1 MRGMRLTTSF
11 GTGLTIIATLVAAL
25 GGAGCSSGSGDD
37 ASKFV
42 GTWMYNTGSTINA
55 ACTAP
60 LPPMLSFDLT
70 GQQVTITKVD
80 DTHIKSSVGQ
90 SCTINFTVSGAMAT
104 AAAGQICMLTVDV
117 GGTPM
122 NEAIMLSTWV
132 LTASGTAL
140 STTLSGTVAIC
151 TATGSGTLSPSTT
164 PADGGLG
171 G

>member
-1 MRGMRLTTSF
+1 MRRASSAA
-11 GTGLTIIATLVAAL
+11 GLTIITALLAAL
-25 GGAGCSSGSGDD
+25 GGAGCSGGSGDE

-55 ACTAP
+55 ACTTP

-80 DTHIKSSVGQ
+80 DTHIRSSVGQ
-90 SCTINFTVSGAMAT
+90 GCTINFTVSGSMAT
-104 AAAGQICMLTVDV
+104 AAAGQVCMLTVDV

-122 NEAIMLSTWV
+122 NESIMVSSWTF
-132 LTASGTAL
+132 TAAGTTL

-151 TATGSGTLSPSTT
+151 TATGSGTLSPGT
-164 PADGGLG
+164 PVDGGAG